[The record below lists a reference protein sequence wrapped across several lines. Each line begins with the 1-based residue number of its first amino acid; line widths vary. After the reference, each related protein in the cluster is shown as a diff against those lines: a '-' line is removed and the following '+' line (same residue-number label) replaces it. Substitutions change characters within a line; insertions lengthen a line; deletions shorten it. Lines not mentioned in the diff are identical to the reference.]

1 MEAVLQGPAGRTTL
15 ATGVV
20 TLGRA
25 PDNQLVIN
33 DSKASSHHAEIRF
46 VGQGYTI
53 TDLGS
58 TNGTFINDQRLDR
71 NVPRSLNSGDNIRIG
86 DTPLTYEVTG
96 AVAGAPADAGS
107 NPQYQATVL
116 ASPPEHTA
124 YGAGAQQAYTPP
136 QQSYTPAPPS
146 YGSSPQQGYTPP
158 QQYGSPAPQQSYTP
172 PPSPQP
178 YAPPQQYGSTPQQG
192 YVPPPPAQPY
202 MPPAGAYQYAPP
214 PYPPQAGQGAM
225 PSYPQQPYTPPP
237 TQKKSGAGMR
247 ILIIAIVVI
256 VILAGAGTGL
266 VLLLNRPQPV
276 INVTSN
282 YKVGAT
288 PAGAT
293 ATVFHVSGQKF
304 SGNSAITFLLDGK
317 PVPGSPSV
325 HSDADGKVR
334 ADLTVTNDWSVGSHT
349 LTAKDAS
356 SYTTNT
362 GIAVTIV
369 PQGQAHTPG
378 PNGAPPDDM
387 SFTVQTSVQSQDA
400 VSGKQQTPFSEILQI
415 KGDPAGG
422 TVCRSVDNGQPQ
434 LLTGNSGNGITYRE
448 TVVWTCSGSYKG
460 GKLTYTETATSD
472 KVVFSNGVSCTG
484 RTPYVFQ
491 HLDGTF
497 TNNNTVNGS
506 YTADGIT
513 ADCTSGL
520 GTQQFDASKGTWSG
534 TL

>member
-1 MEAVLQGPAGRTTL
+1 
-15 ATGVV
+15 
-20 TLGRA
+20 
-25 PDNQLVIN
+25 
-33 DSKASSHHAEIRF
+33 
-46 VGQGYTI
+46 
-53 TDLGS
+53 
-58 TNGTFINDQRLDR
+58 
-71 NVPRSLNSGDNIRIG
+71 
-86 DTPLTYEVTG
+86 
-96 AVAGAPADAGS
+96 
-107 NPQYQATVL
+107 
-116 ASPPEHTA
+116 
-124 YGAGAQQAYTPP
+124 
-136 QQSYTPAPPS
+136 
-146 YGSSPQQGYTPP
+146 
-158 QQYGSPAPQQSYTP
+158 
-172 PPSPQP
+172 
-178 YAPPQQYGSTPQQG
+178 
-192 YVPPPPAQPY
+192 